1 MSLYHDLYP
10 HNQRAFTSVIEHFKT
25 SYKTCVIAAPGTG
38 KTMVG
43 LAVGEHF
50 QKKTLFVTYTNDI
63 IGQTKETMKRFS
75 LDLPIQL
82 VTYDKLIHMSQEELD
97 RLDPE
102 LLILDE
108 FQHSGAPMY
117 SKPIDYLENK
127 NPFLYELGLTATP
140 IRDFDF

>member
-63 IGQTKETMKRFS
+63 IEQTKETME
-75 LDLPIQL
+75 QC
-82 VTYDKLIHMSQEELD
+82 HHELY
-97 RLDPE
+97 
-102 LLILDE
+102 IL
-108 FQHSGAPMY
+108 
-117 SKPIDYLENK
+117 
-127 NPFLYELGLTATP
+127 
-140 IRDFDF
+140 